1 MKVTTI
7 DVQRYAMANSSD
19 VQFEILVVDILSDLG
34 HRGRGY
40 QMVFG
45 AYGQAAASFLKHH
58 LAPSILDENPWRSS
72 MLWDRMLAA
81 VPRRGADGF
90 VRGSIAAID
99 MAVWDLKAQSV
110 ALPVSALFGG
120 HRDAIPTYANC
131 AHNLPPD
138 ELAQKAL
145 EYVGNGHRALK
156 IRGTN
161 LALTQVNARIQAVR
175 EAVGPDV
182 RLMVDVNGTWDV
194 DTAVQQLKRWERFD
208 VYWLEEPVT
217 PADIAGYKRI
227 RERAGNT
234 YIVGGEQ
241 HIGLSEF
248 RALIDNGGVDIVQPN
263 VSMTGGITD
272 WLRIHGYATALGVP
286 VSPWNMQA
294 IHIHMAVGLPNILW
308 VEYFMPDNPL
318 LAFKEKL
325 FAGPHIAEEVRA
337 DGVYLRAPSAPG
349 FDLELDDE
357 FAAASLVG

>member
-1 MKVTTI
+1 M
-7 DVQRYAMANSSD
+7 
-19 VQFEILVVDILSDLG
+19 
-34 HRGRGY
+34 
-40 QMVFG
+40 
-45 AYGQAAASFLKHH
+45 
-58 LAPSILDENPWRSS
+58 
-72 MLWDRMLAA
+72 
-81 VPRRGADGF
+81 
-90 VRGSIAAID
+90 
-99 MAVWDLKAQSV
+99 
-110 ALPVSALFGG
+110 
-120 HRDAIPTYANC
+120 
-131 AHNLPPD
+131 
-138 ELAQKAL
+138 
-145 EYVGNGHRALK
+145 
-156 IRGTN
+156 
-161 LALTQVNARIQAVR
+161 
-175 EAVGPDV
+175 
-182 RLMVDVNGTWDV
+182 
-194 DTAVQQLKRWERFD
+194 
-208 VYWLEEPVT
+208 EEPVT